1 MAAATGCAP
10 GNSRRISFNRVTA
23 ARICLGWPR
32 DLATDL
38 GVGAL
43 LPALRFREELPK
55 SLSHLSP
62 HLLGFQHVSL
72 TPTVSAS
79 AETLPTTES
88 ACQVKTYGSALE
100 QKAGDRGASNGELC
114 AGQRLEAP

>member
-23 ARICLGWPR
+23 ARICRGWPSELEFRQQIR

-72 TPTVSAS
+72 APTVSAS

-88 ACQVKTYGSALE
+88 ACQVKTYGISTRTE
-100 QKAGDRGASNGELC
+100 GW
-114 AGQRLEAP
+114 